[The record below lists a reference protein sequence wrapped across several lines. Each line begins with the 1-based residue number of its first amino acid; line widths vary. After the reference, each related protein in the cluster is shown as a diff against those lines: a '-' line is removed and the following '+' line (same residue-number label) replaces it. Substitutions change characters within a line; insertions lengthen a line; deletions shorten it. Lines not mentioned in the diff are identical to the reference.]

1 MSMKI
6 KLFVIIIVGLVMVTY
21 PVCARK
27 KLNNTFYVQNTL
39 NALKNTPQ
47 TAQEKAKLLKKIGY
61 DGLEGFGYKDF
72 FELKNALDKEGLE
85 MPVNYVALNFEA
97 DGKLENT
104 SANEIK
110 AMIKASAKGAVIYF
124 HLRSKTY
131 KDDKETGDNVLAAI
145 LRELSDYA
153 APFGVKLCT
162 YPHFSLYCETVAHS
176 VKLAKLVDRKN
187 YGATMNLCH
196 LLKVEGS
203 EGIEGKIKEFA
214 PFLFAVNICGADEG
228 DTKQLDWDRLIQ
240 PLGLGSFDTYR
251 FIKLLVDNGYTGPIG
266 LQCYNLKGDAVET
279 LTRSLEIWK
288 AYKKRY
294 SEER

>member
-1 MSMKI
+1 MKI
-6 KLFVIIIVGLVMVTY
+6 RLLIIVVGLVMVTY

-39 NALKNTPQ
+39 NSLKNTPQ
-47 TAQEKAKLLKKIGY
+47 TAREKAKLLKSIGY

-110 AMIKASAKGAVIYF
+110 AMIEASAKGAVIYF
-124 HLRSKTY
+124 HLHSKTY

-187 YGATMNLCH
+187 YGAAMNLCH

-228 DTKQLDWDRLIQ
+228 DTKQLDWNRLIQ

-266 LQCYNLKGDAVET
+266 LQCYDLKGDAVET

-288 AYKKRY
+288 TYKKRY